1 MWFLAKFLSTCQM
14 MTLVVWNFVY
24 PMVTTCILQKNE
36 PKEDPHISSK
46 SEKVKGEKEEKRKRT
61 MGDIKL

>member
-1 MWFLAKFLSTCQM
+1 MSNDDLGCVKL
-14 MTLVVWNFVY
+14 
-24 PMVTTCILQKNE
+24 CIPYGHNMHPPKNE